1 MKRMGNN
8 LFGWA
13 AQMIQANQNN
23 LGDDADTQSMIQAIQ
38 SGDAVRGEALANGI
52 LKKAGV
58 SREQALQMAQQK
70 FGLKF

>member
-13 AQMIQANQNN
+13 VQMIQANQKN

-38 SGDAVRGEALANGI
+38 SGDAARGEALANDI

-58 SREQALQMAQQK
+58 SREQGLQMAQQK
-70 FGLKF
+70 FGLRF